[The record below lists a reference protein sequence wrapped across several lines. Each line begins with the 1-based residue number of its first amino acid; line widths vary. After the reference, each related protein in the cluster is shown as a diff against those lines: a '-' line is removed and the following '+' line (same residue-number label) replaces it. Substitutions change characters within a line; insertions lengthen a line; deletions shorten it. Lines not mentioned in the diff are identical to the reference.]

1 LAAHGLSVGVLITQ
15 ILGAHNDDSK
25 TPS

>member
-1 LAAHGLSVGVLITQ
+1 LAAHGLSAGVLITQ